1 MNYIGVKFYFKTGEA
16 QNEILMAYL
25 SELEFESFEEKEN
38 GVLAYIQEPLFNEDA
53 INEMLENNLPAMD
66 IGYSFDKIKDKNW
79 NEVWESNYPSVTIA
93 DQCYIRAP
101 FHESNPD
108 IKYEILIEPQMSF
121 GTAHHET
128 TSQILEY
135 ILEHD
140 FEGETVLDMGCGTGV
155 LAILAAMKGAKQLDA
170 IDNDEWAYRN
180 SVQNVERNGFSDIK
194 VIQGDATDIK
204 GKSYSVIFA
213 NINRNILLRDIPFYA
228 EALTKSGRIYF
239 SGFYDED
246 LIMIKEK
253 AAESG
258 LKFKNNKSR
267 NRWVAAYFEKK

>member
-1 MNYIGVKFYFKTGEA
+1 MNYIGVNFRFKSGDI
-16 QNEILMAYL
+16 QNEILMAFL
-25 SELEFESFEEKEN
+25 SELEFESFEEKED
-38 GVLAYIQEPLFNEDA
+38 GVLAYIQEPLFNEDS
-53 INEMLENNLPAMD
+53 IIEMLGAKLSTMD
-66 IGYSFDKIKDKNW
+66 ISFKFEKIGDKNW

-93 DQCYIRAP
+93 GQCYIRAP
-101 FHESNPD
+101 FHESDPN

-155 LAILAAMKGAKQLDA
+155 LAILAAMKGAKKLEA

-180 SVQNVERNGFSDIK
+180 SVQNVERNGYSDIK
-194 VIQGDATDIK
+194 VIQGDANDLE
-204 GKSYSVIFA
+204 GKLFSVIFA
-213 NINRNILLRDIPFYA
+213 NINRNILLRDIPYYA
-228 EALTKSGRIYF
+228 EALADNGRIYF

-258 LKFKNNKSR
+258 LEFINNKSR
-267 NRWVAAYFEKK
+267 NRWVAAYFKNK